1 MASFIGY
8 IFSANF
14 FIAALVTFALTA
26 LSMVL
31 GIVGGV
37 VLALLKTTPF
47 KPVVWLVDFYIW
59 IFRGTPVLLQLIFV
73 FSVLPTLGMTFS
85 PFTCAV
91 IALTLNEAAYMA
103 EIVRGGLLGVDKGQR
118 TAAHMLGLST
128 FKTLRWV
135 VLPQMFRLILPP
147 TGNQLI
153 GMLKTSALASV
164 VAVQDLLL
172 AAQREAA
179 GSFNYAE
186 TLLAAAVY
194 YLILTTL
201 FTFLVRQLER
211 KVDVEFLSE
220 RRRRIQARKQTSDRE
235 AL

>member
-1 MASFIGY
+1 MSSILDY
-8 IFSANF
+8 VFSSNF
-14 FIAALVTFALTA
+14 ATAALVTFGLTVIA
-26 LSMVL
+26 MAL
-31 GIVGGV
+31 GIIGGV
-37 VLALLKTTPF
+37 LLALLKTSPI
-47 KPVVWLVDFYIW
+47 KPLVWLVDLYVW

-73 FSVLPTLGMTFS
+73 FSVLPTWGLTFS
-85 PFTCAV
+85 PFMCAV
-91 IALTLNEAAYMA
+91 IALSLNEAAYMA

-118 TAAHMLGLST
+118 TASHMLGLSPL
-128 FKTLRWV
+128 KTLRWV

-179 GSFNYAE
+179 GSFNYAG

-194 YLILTTL
+194 YLILTTF
-201 FTFLVRQLER
+201 FTFLIRRLEK
-211 KVDVEFLSE
+211 KVDVEVLSQ
-220 RRRRIQARKQTSDRE
+220 RRRTQARKLTASRE